1 MSHVFARSRQDKT
14 NSITQVR
21 AGMSIGHSPEVP
33 QWTPD
38 MRKNENQITEA
49 DKQEAHRRI
58 RGGGGGPDGMGGLPA
73 P

>member
-1 MSHVFARSRQDKT
+1 MS
-14 NSITQVR
+14 
-21 AGMSIGHSPEVP
+21 MGHSPGVP